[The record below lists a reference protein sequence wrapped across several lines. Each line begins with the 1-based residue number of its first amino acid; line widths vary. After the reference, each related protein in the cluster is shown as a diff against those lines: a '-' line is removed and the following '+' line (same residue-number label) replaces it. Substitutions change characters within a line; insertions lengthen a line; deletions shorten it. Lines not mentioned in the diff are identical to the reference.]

1 MKKIQTICIL
11 IGIAFLISGCEN
23 KDTTGLNILTTVYPI
38 SYITEQI
45 YEPGKITSMYPDGAE
60 TENYQLTEKQTKEYS
75 KANEVFIYNGL
86 SKEQTTAKN
95 LINTNRKLHI
105 IDVAYGLKQENGIEE
120 LWLSPNYYLMLA
132 TTIKNNLQNLI
143 TNKYTTEEIE
153 NKYKDL
159 EETLS
164 LMDADLR
171 TIAKNAQDKNK
182 QTIVAS
188 SNMFKYLNNYGFNI
202 ISLEENQNAQNSI
215 KNNFQ
220 NKNYTT
226 ILIKDTEEKSEFIA
240 SLEKEYGAKVI
251 TVNTMT
257 TLTPEEKA
265 NNENY
270 LTIMNNYL
278 DNLKNAVLD

>member
-1 MKKIQTICIL
+1 
-11 IGIAFLISGCEN
+11 
-23 KDTTGLNILTTVYPI
+23 
-38 SYITEQI
+38 
-45 YEPGKITSMYPDGAE
+45 
-60 TENYQLTEKQTKEYS
+60 
-75 KANEVFIYNGL
+75 
-86 SKEQTTAKN
+86 
-95 LINTNRKLHI
+95 
-105 IDVAYGLKQENGIEE
+105 
-120 LWLSPNYYLMLA
+120 MLA

-159 EETLS
+159 AETLS

-270 LTIMNNYL
+270 LTIMSNYL